1 MSTKQNSRV
10 DAFNTA
16 AIAHRAGRYL
26 VAAAFGLS
34 ACLIAPAQ
42 AADNASA
49 PAASAA
55 PAKPSL
61 TPKQRALMED
71 FQKTRQDLIETGHK
85 LGAIEKKA
93 YAKNASLGK
102 QREALRS
109 SIQKKM
115 TTKDYDAKA
124 KYAELKSLIGKI
136 QGESSDQKAREKDI
150 MAFRQA
156 QQEFMARQQKAMQD
170 KGIQKMIGKLRKDV
184 RSTMLKVDPK
194 SKDLFSKMD
203 ADQKHMQELR
213 SQAMAMHGSIKKVP
227 PAE

>member
-10 DAFNTA
+10 DASKPA

-26 VAAAFGLS
+26 AAAAFGLS
-34 ACLIAPAQ
+34 ACMLVPAQ

-61 TPKQRALMED
+61 TPAQRALMED
-71 FQKTRQDLIETGHK
+71 FQKTRQDLIATGHK

-102 QREALRS
+102 QRDALRS

-115 TTKDYDAKA
+115 TTKDYDANA
-124 KYAELKSLIGKI
+124 KYKELKSMIGKI
-136 QGESSDQKAREKDI
+136 QGESGNKSAQQKDI
-150 MAFRQA
+150 MAFRKA
-156 QQEFMARQQKAMQD
+156 QQEFMSRQRQAMQD
-170 KGIQKMIGKLRKDV
+170 KDIQKMVGKLRKDV
-184 RSTMLKVDPK
+184 RSEMIKVDPK
-194 SKDLFSKMD
+194 SKGLFAKMD

-213 SQAMAMHGSIKKVP
+213 SKAMAMHGSIKKVP
-227 PAE
+227 PAQ